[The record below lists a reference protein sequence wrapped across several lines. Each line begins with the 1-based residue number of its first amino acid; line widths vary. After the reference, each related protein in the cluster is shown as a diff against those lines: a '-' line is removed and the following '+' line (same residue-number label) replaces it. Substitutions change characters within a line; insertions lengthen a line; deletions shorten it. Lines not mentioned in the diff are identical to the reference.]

1 MAESTTGRER
11 IVAAALRI
19 LDAHGLADLTMR
31 RLAAELDV
39 RASALYW
46 HFESKQVLLAAVADR
61 IVRGAAVSEDAE
73 PAEVALALRDALLA
87 HRDGAE
93 VVLSTQALALGE
105 DMPRRRLAAA
115 LARALPQDEADG
127 GAAILVPFVLG
138 HASLAQ
144 QRLQAAQLGLV
155 APVDERDDFRHGV
168 EVILAGLG
176 VPVARQRQPSRG

>member
-1 MAESTTGRER
+1 MTVAVTGRER

-46 HFESKQVLLAAVADR
+46 HFESKQVLLAAIADR
-61 IVRGAAVSEDAE
+61 IMAGVAAADDAE
-73 PAEVALALRDALLA
+73 PAEVALALREALLA

-105 DMPRRRLAAA
+105 DALRRRLATA
-115 LARALPQDEADG
+115 LARALPTREADQ
-127 GAAILVPFVLG
+127 GAAILLPFVLG

-144 QRLQAAQLGLV
+144 QRLQAAQLGVV
-155 APVDERDDFRHGV
+155 APVDEADDFRHGID
-168 EVILAGLG
+168 VILAGLG
-176 VPVARQRQPSRG
+176 VPVVR